1 MFNYSTLLFS
11 LSLGIGIGD
20 NGIKSV
26 SVAKILHW

>member
-11 LSLGIGIGD
+11 LSLGIGD

-26 SVAKILHW
+26 SVAKILDW